1 MKRPA
6 EERIEAATRMKRKAA
21 LLALAAL
28 AAAVVAFGVRGWSA
42 AVSDV
47 LLAACAGCAL
57 WCAGLVYSNRM
68 SGLERRVRAL
78 EEMSGGPRDFRHRIR
93 DLAPM
98 PLQRVYEFS
107 FWTTDQFWRD
117 TLKATREEI
126 EYANENGTRLHSV
139 RIEEWRSHSIA
150 KVVETPLKGPVS
162 YDSTRRIYLHPTR
175 SIDLYPTADW
185 HWEGVTLWEQP
196 LGPAEREH
204 MGWFPRL
211 ELRLQGGRL
220 QLSAIE
226 GRFGRSPRLNT
237 REPRDENVFF
247 DVPLEGSKLR
257 AFKSPDREA
266 NFQCADP
273 GYQATLEL
281 ADYAHE
287 DPLRGLGWAL
297 RIHDFQKWQE
307 QSDKP
312 EDDRETADDD
322 DS

>member
-1 MKRPA
+1 MKRSA
-6 EERIEAATRMKRKAA
+6 EHRIEATRRMKRKAA

-28 AAAVVAFGVRGWSA
+28 AAGVVAVGVRGWSA

-57 WCAGLVYSNRM
+57 WCVGLVYSNKM
-68 SGLERRVRAL
+68 NGLERRVRAL
-78 EEMSGGPRDFRHRIR
+78 EEMSRGPRDLRRRIR

-98 PLQRVYEFS
+98 PLRRVHEFS
-107 FWTTDQFWRD
+107 FWTTDQFWRE

-162 YDSTRRIYLHPTR
+162 YDSTRRVYLHPTR

-196 LGPAEREH
+196 LGPAEREY

-220 QLSAIE
+220 QLSAID
-226 GRFGRSPRLNT
+226 GRFGRSPGPDT

-257 AFKSPDREA
+257 EFKCPDREA
-266 NFQCADP
+266 SPRGSDS
-273 GYQATLEL
+273 GYQATPEL
-281 ADYAHE
+281 LDYAHE
-287 DPLRGLGWAL
+287 DPLRGLGWGL

-307 QSDKP
+307 QSDEP
-312 EDDRETADDD
+312 GDDRETADDD